1 MPKFPEPPREVPST
15 FGPNGGNGNAHG
27 GNPNSN
33 VGSGNKATGNDDLD
47 FDALAKRFEELK
59 KKL

>member
-1 MPKFPEPPREVPST
+1 MPKFPEPPKDVPTT
-15 FGPNGGNGNAHG
+15 FKGNGTPNNGA
-27 GNPNSN
+27 GN
-33 VGSGNKATGNDDLD
+33 NKPTDGDANNELD

>member
-1 MPKFPEPPREVPST
+1 MGQ
-15 FGPNGGNGNAHG
+15 GPHNSL
-27 GNPNSN
+27 PNN
-33 VGSGNKATGNDDLD
+33 GSGNMPPNAGGNNDLD